1 MSAALVLHWP
11 LDALTAESR
20 ALDTSPNRLNGD
32 VKGDPSNEPDPKFGS
47 CLQFAA
53 ANESVDLADAPQL
66 RVTAYTVEVWVNAA
80 PVPRPVGLLGKGANL
95 GLALAAD
102 GSLAHSFATASG
114 SDTHRTGA
122 NALPAGT
129 WRHVAVTN
137 DGQTARIYVDGGQ
150 AAEHAFT
157 GGRAADQ
164 SPLVVAASGPGFFT
178 GRMAHLRIY
187 DDALSAVEITRDM
200 ADDQAALDSFVRT
213 HPLDFD
219 FVNIDDQPVLYIDD
233 GPGAQPMTL
242 RLTNTSRTAITA
254 RPLTGL
260 SATDHHF
267 ALRFRSGVL
276 ATGLALQVADPD
288 WGLLA
293 EADGSALYLLWKKP
307 GTIAPGA
314 SVSLRLDGCNAD
326 GAAGTHGT
334 RVEFD
339 YQKLRYADENAELT
353 GTRMEFLDIVNHRG
367 RRSIPLDL
375 RLVGGDR
382 VLSDGQTASTL
393 RVHLTN
399 LLRDGPGI
407 TLRAAPPSSAFVVSF
422 DVQEQGEDRP
432 WALTDAAAASAVS
445 LKVTDHGWKVE
456 EAALGQRV
464 QWTLTPI
471 ADTAIKADGFFEI
484 VLEEIHALAA
494 PGQAPITVD
503 YENIPGY
510 ADGTM
515 TVAAERTPLLYTQ
528 ARAGVNTVTPEAR
541 LQVIDVNQD
550 ANGGALV
557 LGPKAQSN
565 LRLGYHQD
573 YSWIQ
578 SHGGKPLLINS
589 IGNPVGVNTTTTAL
603 ATVTV
608 GGTGATAASIGTT
621 TGGTSASGATVPHL
635 QLRRETS
642 AGSAGKALYLELY
655 QDATTGPNVTFPSI
669 RFHHSQKFWH
679 RVEARPEGFLLK
691 TGDLSS
697 DALVDLYAKT
707 AVVAG
712 LKIGNTVIGEAE
724 LAVLRRLAAG
734 QLQFDLYNVAH
745 DVYAYG
751 AAVSFDGTRGY
762 VFTNLQKGRVDFGRW
777 RLDFPA

>member
-11 LDALTAESR
+11 LDALTDGSR
-20 ALDTSPNRLNGD
+20 ALDTSPNRLNGE

-47 CLQFAA
+47 CLQFATA
-53 ANESVDLADAPQL
+53 ADALDVADAAQL

-80 PVPRPVGLLGKGANL
+80 PVPRPVGLLGKGTNL
-95 GLALAAD
+95 NIVLAAD
-102 GSLAHSFATASG
+102 GSLTHSFATASG
-114 SDTHRTGA
+114 SESQRTGA
-122 NALPAGT
+122 NALPAGA

-137 DGQTARIYVDGGQ
+137 DGQTSRIYLDGVQ

-157 GGRAADQ
+157 GGRAADR
-164 SPLVVAASGPGFFT
+164 SPLVVAASGPGVFA
-178 GRMAHLRIY
+178 GRIAHLRVY

-219 FVNIDDQPVLYIDD
+219 FVNVDDQPVLFIDD

-254 RPLTGL
+254 KPLTDV
-260 SATDHHF
+260 SADDHHV
-267 ALRFRSGVL
+267 ALRFRPGTL
-276 ATGLALQVADPD
+276 PAGLALQVSDPD

-293 EADGSALYLLWKKP
+293 EADGTALYLLWKKP

-314 SVSLRLDGCNAD
+314 SAEVRIDGFNAD

-339 YQKLRYADENAELT
+339 YRNLLYADENAELT
-353 GTRMEFLDIVNHRG
+353 GSRMEFLDVVNHRG

-382 VLSDGQTASTL
+382 VLSDGLTASTL
-393 RVHLTN
+393 RMHLTN
-399 LLRDGPGI
+399 VLRDGPGI
-407 TLRAAPPSSAFVVSF
+407 TLRAAPPSSAFAVSF
-422 DVQEQGEDRP
+422 DVQEEGEDRP

-445 LKVTDHGWKVE
+445 LKVADKGWKVE
-456 EAALGQRV
+456 EESLGQRV
-464 QWTLTPI
+464 QWTLTPA
-471 ADTAIKADGFFEI
+471 ADTVIKADGFLEI
-484 VLEEIHALAA
+484 VLEEIHALAT
-494 PGQAPITVD
+494 PGQAPIAVD

-510 ADGTM
+510 ADGTL
-515 TVAAERTPLLYTQ
+515 TVAAERTPLLYT
-528 ARAGVNTVTPEAR
+528 AANVGVNTITPEAR
-541 LQVIDVNQD
+541 LQVIHTDQD
-550 ANGGALV
+550 ATGDTLV
-557 LGPKAQSN
+557 LGPTSQSN

-589 IGNPVGVNTTTTAL
+589 IGNNVGVNTTTTAL

-608 GGTGATAASIGTT
+608 GGTGATTASIGTS
-621 TGGTSASGATVPHL
+621 GSGATVPHL
-635 QLRRETS
+635 QLRREGS

-655 QDATTGPNVTFPSI
+655 QDATADSNVTFPSI
-669 RFHHSQKFWH
+669 RFHHSQKYWH
-679 RVEARPEGFLLK
+679 RIEARPEGFLLK
-691 TGDLSS
+691 TGDLNS
-697 DALVDLYAKT
+697 DQLVDLYAGT
-707 AVVAG
+707 AVVTA
-712 LKIGNTVIGEAE
+712 LKIGDTVIGEAE
-724 LAVLRRLAAG
+724 LQVLKKLAAG

-751 AAVSFDGTRGY
+751 AAVNYDGTRGY
-762 VFTNLQKGRVDFGRW
+762 VFTNLQKGRVGFGRW
-777 RLDFPA
+777 RLDFPG